1 MSEVSRVDLPA
12 EPTDDDVRVVV
23 VDDVRDAAEA
33 LCALLEINGY
43 KVRIAEGGA
52 QALLLIEEYRP
63 HCVLMDINMPGIDGC
78 ELSRRLRERYVDDI
92 VLIAV
97 TGGSEDE
104 KRVAETFARV
114 DHYLRKP
121 DYFDQLTKVL
131 PPLQDEKLRIA
142 RGNPL

>member
-1 MSEVSRVDLPA
+1 MVDRPN
-12 EPTDDDVRVVV
+12 EPMDDEVRVVV
-23 VDDVRDAAEA
+23 VDDMPDAAEA
-33 LCALLEINGY
+33 LCALLELSGY

-121 DYFDQLTKVL
+121 DYIDQLAKVL

-142 RGNPL
+142 RGGRVGF